1 MDQGTVNTINMLTAS
16 NIFVDTSAFVSLWD
30 DKDPNHIKAI
40 RIQSK
45 LKELKVNVYVSS
57 DIIGETLTVISRKLG
72 KENAIDFLEKIQE
85 SNVQEIFIDE
95 FLHKE
100 TRKFF
105 RKIKSKNISFIDCS
119 SVIVMKRSKVDV
131 IFSFD
136 EDFRSMGVKLLGD
149 II

>member
-105 RKIKSKNISFIDCS
+105 RKINLST
-119 SVIVMKRSKVDV
+119 
-131 IFSFD
+131 
-136 EDFRSMGVKLLGD
+136 
-149 II
+149 